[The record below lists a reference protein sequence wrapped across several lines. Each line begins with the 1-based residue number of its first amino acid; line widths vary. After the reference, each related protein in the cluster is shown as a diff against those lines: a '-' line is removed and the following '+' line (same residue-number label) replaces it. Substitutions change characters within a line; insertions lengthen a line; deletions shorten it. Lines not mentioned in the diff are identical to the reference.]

1 MFSQC
6 AGSGT
11 FSWIRI
17 LKYLSGSRQK
27 LKNVQI
33 IKILLLWALIVKK
46 IQWNVP
52 LKVIPVA
59 VRYFLLI
66 ITCLKVL
73 GLDRNFLKIVSG
85 SGTNHSGLISLD
97 FQYRYLIDLH
107 GRRIHELLV
116 MYKYNMKFFST
127 GCCDIARRVHP
138 YQVRPHCGH
147 GGPLFRYSAQAGPT
161 LWRGSP

>member
-1 MFSQC
+1 MCWFRNFFLDPYPEVFVRIQAKIKKRINNQNFTSLGFNRKENTVKC
-6 AGSGT
+6 SFKSDTGS
-11 FSWIRI
+11 SS
-17 LKYLSGSRQK
+17 L
-27 LKNVQI
+27 
-33 IKILLLWALIVKK
+33 
-46 IQWNVP
+46 
-52 LKVIPVA
+52 
-59 VRYFLLI
+59 FLLI